1 MDGNLDLYCSNIY
14 KNFLYLGD
22 GNGGFTGGMSG
33 NGYYDIFT
41 ASNGADGGN
50 GHKKAIAADVRPR
63 GSSLQ
68 HRVGISIIL

>member
-1 MDGNLDLYCSNIY
+1 MDGNLDLYCSNNA

-41 ASNGADGGN
+41 ASNAAGGN

-63 GSSLQ
+63 ASSLQ
-68 HRVGISIIL
+68 HRVAISIIL